1 MVGTAPSSLS
11 ADVCHASSNNSH
23 ICAQYLHR
31 QASSVGPATF
41 PGSVPETCVCGTGT
55 GVTGG
60 LGNAGGMVG
69 LDHLGRIFQP
79 VIL

>member
-1 MVGTAPSSLS
+1 M
-11 ADVCHASSNNSH
+11 
-23 ICAQYLHR
+23 
-31 QASSVGPATF
+31 GPATF

-79 VIL
+79 AIL